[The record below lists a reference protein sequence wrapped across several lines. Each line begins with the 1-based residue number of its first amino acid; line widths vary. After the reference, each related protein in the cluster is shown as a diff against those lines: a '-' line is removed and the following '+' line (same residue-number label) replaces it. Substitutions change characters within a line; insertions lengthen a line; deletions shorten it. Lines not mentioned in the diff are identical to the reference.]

1 MSDHE
6 NNDAYPSNSPPDQS
20 AELVEPSET
29 TMIVNA
35 DMLRQA
41 REGLGERDQAYL
53 IIISGQHVG
62 RPHKVGDEPMTMGR
76 SPQVD
81 VQLNDVGVSR
91 KHARIER
98 RGDYVFVRDLKSA
111 NGTYVNGEL
120 VTHDYQLKDGDKIT
134 LGSTTILKFTYHDRL
149 DVSFSNDMLHA
160 VQHDG
165 LTGAYNKKYLLE
177 HLAAEMSFALRHGTH
192 LSMLMFDVDHFKKTN
207 DTFGHLAGDYV
218 LAQLARLSAESVR
231 DEDVFARYG
240 GEEFAIVC
248 RGIGLQQCAKLGNR
262 LRIKIERHTFE
273 YKGRVIPV
281 TISLGVSGIPAVNA
295 ATPQDLIAAADA
307 ALYAAKN
314 AGRNCL
320 MIKGS

>member
-1 MSDHE
+1 MSENE
-6 NNDAYPSNSPPDQS
+6 NNDGLPLIRADVPD
-20 AELVEPSET
+20 ELSEPSET
-29 TMIVNA
+29 TMIVSS
-35 DMLRQA
+35 DMLRKA
-41 REGLGERDQAYL
+41 RKGMGERDQAYL

-62 RPHKVGDEPMTMGR
+62 RPHKVGEDSITMGR
-76 SPQVD
+76 SPKVD

-91 KHARIER
+91 QHACVER
-98 RGDYVFVRDLKSA
+98 RGENVFVRDLESA

-120 VTHDYQLKDGDKIT
+120 VTRDYRLQDGDKIT
-134 LGSTTILKFTYHDRL
+134 LGTTTILKFTYHDRL
-149 DVSFSNDMLHA
+149 DVNFSNDMLHA
-160 VQHDG
+160 AQHDG

-177 HLAAEMSFALRHGTH
+177 HLASEMSFALRHGTR
-192 LSMLMFDVDHFKKTN
+192 LSMLMFDVDHFKNTN

-218 LAQLARLSAESVR
+218 LAQLSRLGAQSIR
-231 DEDVFARYG
+231 DEDIFARYG

-248 RGIGLQQCAKLGNR
+248 RGIGLQQCAQLGNR
-262 LRIKIERHTFE
+262 LRIKIEQHNFE
-273 YKGRVIPV
+273 YKSRKIPV
-281 TISLGVSGIPAVNA
+281 TISLGVSGVPAINA

>member
-1 MSDHE
+1 MSEHE
-6 NNDAYPSNSPPDQS
+6 NSDAHSLNDADSSH
-20 AELVEPSET
+20 EVLEPSET

-62 RPHKVGDEPMTMGR
+62 RPHKVGEGVITMGR

-98 RGDYVFVRDLKSA
+98 RGDDVFVRDLKSA

-120 VTHDYQLKDGDKIT
+120 VTHDHQLRDGDKIT

-160 VQHDG
+160 AQHDG

-177 HLAAEMSFALRHGTH
+177 HLASEMSFALRHGTQ
-192 LSMLMFDVDHFKKTN
+192 LSMLMFDVDHFKQTN

-218 LAQLARLSAESVR
+218 LAQLSRLSTESVR

-240 GEEFAIVC
+240 GEEFAVVC

-262 LRIKIERHTFE
+262 LRIKIEQYPFE
-273 YKGRVIPV
+273 YKGRKIPV
-281 TISLGVSGIPAVNA
+281 TISLGVSGIPAINA
-295 ATPQDLIAAADA
+295 STPQDLIAAADA
-307 ALYAAKN
+307 ALYAAKK